1 MIGTLYCSVNLLHD
15 DDDDDDDDDDHRD
28 DDDDNNNN
36 NSNNIIII
44 IIVGY
49 LSRIIL
55 QYQVLLSRGSC
66 KM

>member
-1 MIGTLYCSVNLLHD
+1 MIGTLYCSVNLVHD
-15 DDDDDDDDDDHRD
+15 DDDDDDDDDD
-28 DDDDNNNN
+28 NN

-49 LSRIIL
+49 LSRITL